1 MPGSSNKAG
10 NPDKMVST
18 RQRWSS
24 SGAKAPCI
32 ETRCLLDH
40 RVESV
45 PKKTTTTSVQKVL
58 ARIRPVWIERV
69 GHELARG
76 MEVRADFEEQLARF
90 FDLLEQSITTGDPAW
105 MDSILLDWAKSS
117 TETDLEQ
124 GLYHVS
130 FLINHMIALTIQV
143 TRETLTKQQA
153 LDLLAA
159 VIPVYTYGLGVV
171 ARYEMETRVE
181 HISSE
186 MAKVQKQMQ
195 RVDKSKS
202 AFISV
207 AAHEL
212 KTPLTLIEGYASMME
227 DLMRENNGMSP
238 ESLLAGIGT
247 GIGRL
252 RTIVDDMIDVS
263 MIDNDLLRLNF
274 QPMQV
279 NQILAA
285 LSIEFKTIMR
295 NRKLTMD
302 IQDHEAGKQWIYI
315 DSGRIMQA
323 LRNVIN
329 NAIKYTPDGGTITIN
344 GRKLPGF
351 IEVIITDT
359 GIGIS
364 PEDQALIFE
373 KFGQLGRVELHSSG
387 RTKFKGGGPGLGLP
401 IARGI
406 LEAHGG
412 SIWVESEGYDEFKC
426 PGATFHI
433 LIPAR
438 TESPDPRMA
447 KLFDTLGTKE

>member
-1 MPGSSNKAG
+1 MP
-10 NPDKMVST
+10 
-18 RQRWSS
+18 R
-24 SGAKAPCI
+24 
-32 ETRCLLDH
+32 
-40 RVESV
+40 
-45 PKKTTTTSVQKVL
+45 KTTTTIQKVL
-58 ARIRPVWIERV
+58 TKVRPAWIERV
-69 GHELARG
+69 GQELARG
-76 MEVRADFEEQLARF
+76 MEVRAGFEEQLSRF
-90 FDLLEQSITTGDPAW
+90 FDLLEQSVTTGDPAW

-117 TETDLEQ
+117 TETDLEE

-130 FLINHMIALTIQV
+130 FLLNRVIALTIQV
-143 TRETLTKQQA
+143 ARETLTKQQA

-159 VIPVYTYGLGVV
+159 VIPIYTYGIGVV

-186 MAKVQKQMQ
+186 MAKVQTQMQ

-212 KTPLTLIEGYASMME
+212 KTPLTLIEGYASMIE
-227 DLMRENNGMSP
+227 DLIRENKGVSL
-238 ESLLAGIGT
+238 ESLLAGIST
-247 GIGRL
+247 GIERL

-263 MIDNDLLRLNF
+263 MIDNNLLQLNY
-274 QPMQV
+274 QPIQV
-279 NQILAA
+279 SQMIDALA
-285 LSIEFKTIMR
+285 IEFKTIIR

-302 IQDHEAGKQWIYI
+302 IQDYEGGKQWIYT
-315 DSGRIMQA
+315 DSARIIQA

-351 IEVIITDT
+351 IEVIISDT

-364 PEDQALIFE
+364 PENQAVIFE

-387 RTKFKGGGPGLGLP
+387 KTKFKGGGPGLGLP

-412 SIWVESEGYDEFKC
+412 SIWVESKGYDEIRC
-426 PGATFHI
+426 PGSTFHI
-433 LIPAR
+433 LLPAR
-438 TESPDPRMA
+438 TESPDPKMA
-447 KLFDTLGTKE
+447 KLFDTLGAKE